1 MKRLR
6 RPSPALVLSLLALFF
21 ALGGSAFALGSRLT
35 PQPRCA
41 AGAVRGIAVVG
52 GNSFDLSTLPK
63 TFASRPDAVPYNWSC
78 TGGQVLISKPSG
90 LQGVAITFVGNP
102 ATHAIVSSA
111 ASNGAPYGGSV
122 SRASDGSFHV
132 VMGGSNGVTVA
143 GEWQPQ
149 WDVPFT
155 IVLF

>member
-1 MKRLR
+1 VRKMRSA
-6 RPSPALVLSLLALFF
+6 SPALVLSLVALFF
-21 ALGGSAFALGSRLT
+21 ALGGSAYAIGSKLA

-41 AGAVRGIAVVG
+41 TGAVRAIAVVG
-52 GNSFDLSTLPK
+52 GTNTDLSTLP
-63 TFASRPDAVPYNWSC
+63 TEFASHPDAVPYSWSC

-90 LQGVAITFVGNP
+90 FQGVAIKFVGNP
-102 ATHAIVSSA
+102 AKVAIVSSS
-111 ASNGAPYGGSV
+111 ASNGGPYGGSV

-143 GEWQPQ
+143 GEWEPQ

-155 IVLF
+155 IVLL